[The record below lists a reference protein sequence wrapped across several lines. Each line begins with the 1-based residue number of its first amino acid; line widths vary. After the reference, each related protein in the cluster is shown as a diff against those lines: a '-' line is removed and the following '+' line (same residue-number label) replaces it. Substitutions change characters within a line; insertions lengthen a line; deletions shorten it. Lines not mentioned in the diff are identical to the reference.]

1 MSKGRLALTSRIR
14 LVWLAPLVAAAAAFA
29 CLGEA
34 QAQTCSRDAFAKIV
48 NDSGAALRRLSA
60 ESQPKLQAGFRK
72 LKEKNGWREEDYL
85 DKAGVLLSDEKTEAF
100 DQKSS
105 ELLARLDRLADEAP
119 NAPDACSRLAELE
132 ATALELQATV
142 RAKTEHQ
149 LARLNEA
156 IGESAAAKPQPK
168 PLPGTAPQAKA
179 PPKERP
185 AAKEPAIAPREQA
198 GKDTASPKSIDK
210 GWSVSSNQQP
220 SSAEQTIPPK
230 QGGGSTQLPPI
241 QAPSEDG
248 YTIDEIRSASRGFF
262 GSVSTGL
269 ASVIEYAFAKL
280 GRPTGYVL
288 GNEGGG
294 ALIAGVRYGKGM
306 LYLREGGTREV
317 YWHGPSIGYD
327 LGAAGSKTMFLIYRL
342 RNPESLFS
350 GFSGI
355 DGSAYVVGGVG
366 LTLLTD
372 GNTVMA
378 PIRSGLGLR
387 VGANIGYI
395 RFTPRPTWNP
405 F

>member
-1 MSKGRLALTSRIR
+1 M
-14 LVWLAPLVAAAAAFA
+14 VAAAAFA
-29 CLGEA
+29 CLGAA

-85 DKAGVLLSDEKTEAF
+85 DKASALLSDERTEAF

-185 AAKEPAIAPREQA
+185 AAKEPAAAPREQA
-198 GKDTASPKSIDK
+198 GKDRTPPKSMDK

-220 SSAEQTIPPK
+220 SSAEQAIPPM
-230 QGGGSTQLPPI
+230 QGGGVTQLPPI

-262 GSVSTGL
+262 GNVSTGL